1 MVNSKDFAFKVNKQ
15 TPANGA
21 LPPAYG
27 TVIDCRPAYGKRAAK
42 NEKEVKSRQV
52 RLTRVPGPD
61 GLENK
66 KRKRDSNSR
75 DGEDEQSAEK
85 KAATDLTTPASPGGS
100 SSSAERPLVVRKPQL
115 PAPTKFRRGTVL
127 KQQVDMDS
135 WFTILRFS
143 DPAQLFEMRT
153 VIPSCYRMLTK
164 YSMLWK
170 HSRDFYY
177 NGTLP
182 DPHSE
187 LTEFQ
192 YADLRHGHGCMVHD
206 CDKKATRK
214 TYWAF
219 LRRWCKPCLQRKTK
233 KESDA
238 LEILKEVDDDH
249 IMDLFKCLPV
259 AIFDSWDNYVGVGPG
274 NTHPQKNVY
283 LERDVR
289 QLVSEFKERRDA
301 DPSAWATAC
310 RTWMDEKQ
318 KIVQERH
325 DFARQMELWEDHAR
339 QTKSSDF
346 HEKKTAR
353 KKYFQEKAA
362 EMNPPISEKEL
373 ALCPSY
379 RRAIIIPKM
388 PNMLSWSQLKPKVEK
403 EAADLRERCVTPD
416 QGQAS
421 NMAQNQGSDHRRLP
435 DPLALARSRVQHS
448 LAFYS
453 QTSSGTST
461 PPTDPFY

>member
-15 TPANGA
+15 TPANGS

-42 NEKEVKSRQV
+42 NEKEVRSRPV

-61 GLENK
+61 GLESR
-66 KRKRDSNSR
+66 KRKRDSHPK
-75 DGEDEQSAEK
+75 DGEGDQSATRQ
-85 KAATDLTTPASPGGS
+85 ATEEGTGPETIPGS
-100 SSSAERPLVVRKPQL
+100 SAGRPPVVRKPQL

-127 KQQVDMDS
+127 KQEVDLDS

-143 DPAQLFEMRT
+143 DPAQLLEMRT
-153 VIPSCYRMLTK
+153 RIASCYRFLK
-164 YSMLWK
+164 NNPMLWK
-170 HSRDFYY
+170 HSREFYY
-177 NGTLP
+177 DKTLP

-187 LTEFQ
+187 LSEFQ
-192 YADLRHGHGCMVHD
+192 YADLRHGHGCMSCHT
-206 CDKKATRK
+206 KATRK

-219 LRRWCKPCLQRKTK
+219 LRRWCKTCLQTKTK

-238 LEILKEVDDDH
+238 LDILKEAGEDH
-249 IMDLFKCLPV
+249 LMDLFKCLPV

-289 QLVSEFKERRDA
+289 QLVNEYIAQRDA
-301 DPSAWATAC
+301 NPATWHVEC
-310 RTWMDEKQ
+310 RAWMDEKQ
-318 KIVQERH
+318 KVIQERH
-325 DFARQMELWEDHAR
+325 DFARKMESWEDHAR
-339 QTKSSDF
+339 QSKSSDF

-362 EMNPPISEKEL
+362 ELQPPISEKEL
-373 ALCPSY
+373 QLCPSY
-379 RRAIIIPKM
+379 RRAVVIPKM

-403 EAADLRERCVTPD
+403 EAADLRRRCETPTLD
-416 QGQAS
+416 Q
-421 NMAQNQGSDHRRLP
+421 RRLP
-435 DPLALARSRVQHS
+435 DPLALARERVQHS
-448 LAFYS
+448 LPFFS
-453 QTSSGTST
+453 QGSSGTST
-461 PPTDPFY
+461 PSTDSYF